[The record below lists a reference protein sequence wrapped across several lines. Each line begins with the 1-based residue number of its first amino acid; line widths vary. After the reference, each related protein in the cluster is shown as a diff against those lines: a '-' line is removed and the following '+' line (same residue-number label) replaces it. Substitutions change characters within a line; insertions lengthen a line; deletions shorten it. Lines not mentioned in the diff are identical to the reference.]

1 MKIKIVNGVNK
12 IQLEGDVCLSKTEN
26 PDNKLFIL
34 NETGAL
40 IWTCLE
46 NSCTLRDI
54 ENKIKNNYQVDNME
68 SISNIIENF
77 LNELQKKGL
86 IICE

>member
-1 MKIKIVNGVNK
+1 MKIKVVNGVNK
-12 IQLEGDVCLSKTEN
+12 IQLGEDVCLSKTET

-34 NETGAL
+34 NETGVL

-46 NSCTLRDI
+46 SSCTLLDI